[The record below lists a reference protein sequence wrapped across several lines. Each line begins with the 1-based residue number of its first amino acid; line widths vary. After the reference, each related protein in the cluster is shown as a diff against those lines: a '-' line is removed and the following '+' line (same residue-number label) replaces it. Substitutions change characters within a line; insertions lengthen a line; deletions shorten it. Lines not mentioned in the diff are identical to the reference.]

1 MILLPKGISSIG
13 RRCLKLM
20 PLLELIYSFE
30 LLELIIIDAWEL
42 EMGSQV
48 ISSWNRFVERPKKLI
63 ILILILT
70 HQFYVILIHDRH
82 FLLSLFSVRIIKIHA
97 LKCGGFVRFLLY
109 ERTFIKSLTL
119 I

>member
-1 MILLPKGISSIG
+1 
-13 RRCLKLM
+13 M

-30 LLELIIIDAWEL
+30 LLELIIIDAREL

-63 ILILILT
+63 ILILILA
-70 HQFYVILIHDRH
+70 HQFNVILIHDRH

-97 LKCGGFVRFLLY
+97 LKCGRFVRFLLY
-109 ERTFIKSLTL
+109 ERTFIKSLAL